1 MATQVCGQKHA
12 WSMKWGKKQQGQ
24 YNAPSKTLFGGLSSY
39 ALGERRDRKLELV
52 DEPVYDSELPD
63 SALGPL
69 R

>member
-1 MATQVCGQKHA
+1 MKCGR
-12 WSMKWGKKQQGQ
+12 KQHGQ
-24 YNAPSKTLFGGLSSY
+24 YNAPSKILFGGFPSY
-39 ALGERRDRKLELV
+39 ALGERRDRELELV

>member
-1 MATQVCGQKHA
+1 MKCG
-12 WSMKWGKKQQGQ
+12 MKQQGQ
-24 YNAPSKTLFGGLSSY
+24 YNAPSKILFGCLSSY
-39 ALGERRDRKLELV
+39 ALGERRDRELELV

>member
-1 MATQVCGQKHA
+1 MLPFFDDF
-12 WSMKWGKKQQGQ
+12 S
-24 YNAPSKTLFGGLSSY
+24 FY
-39 ALGERRDRKLELV
+39 ALGERRDRELELA